1 MHETMFMSRTAVLLV
16 SLAISGCAGLPK
28 GPPPGEVGID
38 GIACVGKV
46 AEPVAGL
53 SEIGNAA
60 LLTKA
65 QYATGK
71 GGVCSGKVFSVTAP
85 VVLYRVFDASNPYSK
100 YGGWWTLKRPSG
112 PREDYRAA
120 NAICKEW
127 SSLDRLVSCE
137 VRPGTEVVI
146 GTTQSAVCSDGSIY
160 PKTAENQVFV
170 PNDTR
175 IGILHVGACGEEL
188 VWP

>member
-1 MHETMFMSRTAVLLV
+1 MRMSRTAVLLV

-28 GPPPGEVGID
+28 GPTSVEVGID

-53 SEIGNAA
+53 TEISNGA
-60 LLTKA
+60 LLMKA
-65 QYATGK
+65 QHATDK
-71 GGVCSGKVFSVTAP
+71 GGICSGKVFSVTAP
-85 VVLYRVFDASNPYSK
+85 VVLYRVYDTSNPHAK

-112 PREDYRAA
+112 SREDYRAA

-127 SSLDRLVSCE
+127 SGLDRLVSCE
-137 VRPGTEVVI
+137 LRPGTEVVI
-146 GTTQSAVCSDGSIY
+146 GTAQSAVCSDGSIY

-175 IGILHVGACGEEL
+175 IGILHVGACGEDV

>member
-1 MHETMFMSRTAVLLV
+1 MPMSRTAVLLV

-28 GPPPGEVGID
+28 GATPVEVGID
-38 GIACVGKV
+38 GIACVGKI
-46 AEPVAGL
+46 AEPNAGL
-53 SEIGNAA
+53 AETGNPA

-65 QYATGK
+65 QYATDK

-85 VVLYRVFDASNPYSK
+85 VVLYRVYDASKPYSK
-100 YGGWWTLKRPSG
+100 FGGWWTLKRPSG
-112 PREDYRAA
+112 TREDYRAA

-127 SSLDRLVSCE
+127 SALDRLVSCE

-146 GTTQSAVCSDGSIY
+146 GTTQSALCSDGSVY

-170 PNDTR
+170 ANDTR
-175 IGILHVGACGEEL
+175 IGILHVGACGEDAA
-188 VWP
+188 WP